1 MYYVYFN
8 SGTTNTRAYLIKN
21 QSVIQR
27 AEINVGSRDSALKR
41 DNSLLISFLK
51 QLYDDLLKKA
61 CLDDSQIHEIY
72 MSGMISSPSGLVEV
86 EHLSTPI
93 TIYKLKQELVSYY
106 ENTFFKRNINIVPGI
121 KTIPQGQV
129 SSIENVININNM
141 RGEEIEI
148 MGILHCYPT
157 LSSGSSI
164 IILPGSHTQV
174 AFLHDGQIEDISS
187 NITGELYYAIT
198 TSTILGASLTGSDEE
213 CENIKIIP
221 DMVCMGYDIDISS
234 NITGELYYAITTS
247 TILGASLTG
256 SDEECENIK
265 IIPDM
270 VCMGYDISHTYGF
283 NRALYLIRNLDIFTN
298 SSLSQRFSYME
309 GVINGGVMDAITQIT
324 KDKKC
329 TIAMAGSKTQY
340 DIFKSLISQKFK
352 QFDLT
357 HIPEKKEL
365 PYSVEGFLNLISIS

>member
-27 AEINVGSRDSALKR
+27 AEINVGSRDSALKK

-121 KTIPQGQV
+121 KTIPQGQI

-174 AFLHDGQIEDISS
+174 AFLHDGQIE
-187 NITGELYYAIT
+187 
-198 TSTILGASLTGSDEE
+198 
-213 CENIKIIP
+213 
-221 DMVCMGYDIDISS
+221 DISS